1 MALTHRQML
10 EQGRPDMRGFG
21 SLSGPQKSPQR
32 TKDEKFAALLDK
44 IGYALPIAGGAYGAL
59 QGGAGGGLAAF
70 LATGGPASLPVSVPA
85 GLAGMGAGAG
95 MGYGLGQAAGQMG
108 QVGLQHYSEKK
119 RSPYEDE
126 DLEQQARMQAAAA
139 LLGGYV

>member
-10 EQGRPDMRGFG
+10 EQSRPNMRGFG
-21 SLSGPQKSPQR
+21 SLEGPAKSEKR
-32 TKDEKFAALLDK
+32 LRDERFASLLDK
-44 IGYALPIAGGAYGAL
+44 IGYALPIAGGAYGAF
-59 QGGAGGGLAAF
+59 QGGTSAGLLSFLAA
-70 LATGGPASLPVSVPA
+70 GGPASLPVSVPA

-95 MGYGLGQAAGQMG
+95 VGYGLGKAAGQMG

>member
-10 EQGRPDMRGFG
+10 EQGRPNMRGFG
-21 SLSGPQKSPQR
+21 SLEGPAKSEKR
-32 TKDEKFAALLDK
+32 LRDEKFAALLDK

-85 GLAGMGAGAG
+85 GLAGAGAGAG

-108 QVGLQHYSEKK
+108 QIGLQHLSEKR